1 GELDLTEGI
10 HHFRSTGIAHG
21 ESAVGVFQLR
31 PAAHSGDFGV
41 AEGIAH
47 PQGRGGGHGDVVVH
61 GKGGVAADADVRY
74 AAFRIDRTNVYAVA
88 FFFDLDLDLL
98 QKILSV
104 AGVRILHLDGR
115 GNFHLAPA
123 FAVNIYPTEA
133 VIEAYALT
141 ATERNCFLEV
151 AGDLVL

>member
-1 GELDLTEGI
+1 
-10 HHFRSTGIAHG
+10 
-21 ESAVGVFQLR
+21 
-31 PAAHSGDFGV
+31 
-41 AEGIAH
+41 
-47 PQGRGGGHGDVVVH
+47 
-61 GKGGVAADADVRY
+61 
-74 AAFRIDRTNVYAVA
+74 A

-151 AGDLVL
+151 AGDLVLRRVRKSRRWEQRQRRGEGECGAAQGGQPRGMLG